1 MSYLPKDIFSV
12 AAAGYLTI
20 LAVPQLAFP
29 EMALG
34 TWGPQARSE
43 SQSAAEE
50 ALARTVGLCQLT
62 LALILLV
69 GTGTL
74 PITADGRRPATQ
86 KPVLLISASYFALQ
100 AFFAMLTAKN
110 PPLGGAG
117 HQFKASS
124 IINGA
129 IALFGYGSLLFN
141 ADKHNLNENT
151 DHSKPRVGG
160 YPFKNVASEKAK
172 AT

>member
-1 MSYLPKDIFSV
+1 
-12 AAAGYLTI
+12 
-20 LAVPQLAFP
+20 
-29 EMALG
+29 
-34 TWGPQARSE
+34 
-43 SQSAAEE
+43 
-50 ALARTVGLCQLT
+50 
-62 LALILLV
+62 
-69 GTGTL
+69 
-74 PITADGRRPATQ
+74 
-86 KPVLLISASYFALQ
+86 
-100 AFFAMLTAKN
+100 MLTAKN

-141 ADKHNLNENT
+141 ADKHNLNENS